1 MNQSSLSKLIKPIL
15 AILVVVLLVRWCTSS
30 LGSVITLPGGMGGSD
45 SDGSGGWFSP
55 KENTGGTTSGNDV
68 TLDIKDLERELGI
81 GTEKNQ
87 SPTINIPSSTPS
99 TTSTTTSTAPL
110 SFKGIPMTGSLS
122 AFGQELAKAGF
133 RSAGNGTFTGEF
145 AGYSGC
151 KITPSGS
158 NPVQEVRVDFPV
170 ISDWNALEK
179 AYDDLQASLTQ
190 KYGMEPKTSTGSN
203 LAVYDLPNGTISL
216 DADVKNQSTWHVIL
230 TYANNPSVTLNT
242 NAGRNPIDDL

>member
-1 MNQSSLSKLIKPIL
+1 MKKGIIRLIL
-15 AILVVVLLVRWCTSS
+15 ALVVVFLVVRLCTSS
-30 LGSVITLPGGMGGSD
+30 FGNVITLPGGMGGSD

-55 KENTGGTTSGNDV
+55 KEKTNESSTVNDV

-87 SPTINIPSSTPS
+87 SPTINIPSSTS
-99 TTSTTTSTAPL
+99 TTSTSTSSSAPL

-122 AFGQELAKAGF
+122 AFGQELVKAGF
-133 RSAGNGTFTGEF
+133 RSAGNGTYTGDF

-158 NPVQEVRVDFPV
+158 NPVQEVRIDFPV

-179 AYDDLQASLTQ
+179 AYDGLQASLTQ

-203 LAVYDLPNGTISL
+203 VAVYDLPNGTITL
-216 DADVKNQSTWHVIL
+216 DADVANQSTWHVIL
-230 TYANNPSVTLNT
+230 KYSNNPTVTLNT
-242 NAGRNPIDDL
+242 NSGRNPIDDL

>member
-15 AILVVVLLVRWCTSS
+15 AVLVVVLLVRWCTSS
-30 LGSVITLPGGMGGSD
+30 LGSVITLPGGSGGGS
-45 SDGSGGWFSP
+45 SEGSGGWFSP
-55 KENTGGTTSGNDV
+55 KEKTNEGSTVNDV

-87 SPTINIPSSTPS
+87 SPTINIPSSTS
-99 TTSTTTSTAPL
+99 TTSTSSSTPL
-110 SFKGIPMTGSLS
+110 SFKGIPMTGTLS

-133 RSAGNGTFTGEF
+133 RSNGNGTYTGDF

-151 KITPSGS
+151 KITPSGN

-190 KYGMEPKTSTGSN
+190 KYGMEPKVNRN
-203 LAVYDLPNGTISL
+203 LAVYELPNGTISL
-216 DADVKNQSTWHVIL
+216 DADVANQSTWHVIL
-230 TYANNPSVTLNT
+230 TYSNNPSITLNT
-242 NAGRNPIDDL
+242 NSGRNPVDDL

>member
-1 MNQSSLSKLIKPIL
+1 MNQSSLSKLIKPVL
-15 AILVVVLLVRWCTSS
+15 AILVVVLLVRWCSSS
-30 LGSVITLPGGMGGSD
+30 LGSVITLPGGSGSGS

-55 KENTGGTTSGNDV
+55 KEKTNEGSTVNDV

-87 SPTINIPSSTPS
+87 SPTINIPSSTS
-99 TTSTTTSTAPL
+99 TTSTSSSTPL
-110 SFKGIPMTGSLS
+110 SFKGIPMTGTLT

-133 RSAGNGTFTGEF
+133 RSNGNGTYTGDF

-151 KITPSGS
+151 KITPSGN

-190 KYGMEPKTSTGSN
+190 KYGMEPKVNRN
-203 LAVYDLPNGTISL
+203 LAVYELPNGTISL
-216 DADVKNQSTWHVIL
+216 DADVANQATWHVIMK
-230 TYANNPSVTLNT
+230 YSNNPSVTLNT
-242 NAGRNPIDDL
+242 TSGRNPIDDL